1 MMFDDQNFENEV
13 LKFNGPVLVDFFAT
27 WCGPCQVLGPIIEEL
42 AEEMKASNVKI
53 GKADVDKSPN
63 TAQKYDIMS
72 VPTLILFK
80 NGEVKEMMNG
90 LQNKEVL
97 REKIEQLIKS

>member
-1 MMFDDQNFENEV
+1 MLFDDQNFENEV

-27 WCGPCQVLGPIIEEL
+27 WCGPCQVLGPIIDEL
-42 AEEMKASNVKI
+42 AEEMKGSNVKI
-53 GKADVDKSPN
+53 GKVDVDKSSN
-63 TAQKYDIMS
+63 MAQKYDIMS

-80 NGEVKEMMNG
+80 NGEMKEMMNG

-97 REKIEQLIKS
+97 KGKLDKLLA

>member
-1 MMFDDQNFENEV
+1 MIFDDQNFENEV
-13 LKFNGPVLVDFFAT
+13 LKFNGPALVDFFAT

-53 GKADVDKSPN
+53 GKVDVDKSPD
-63 TAQKYDIMS
+63 TTQKYDIMS

-80 NGEVKEMMNG
+80 NGEAKEMMNG
-90 LQNKEVL
+90 LQNKDVL
-97 REKIEQLIKS
+97 KKKLQEMMN